1 MPSAILPTLSADEID
16 DLLYL
21 ARAND
26 LHDLKAGIEVVA
38 LAQNTSINNILQA
51 IVDPESGNSLLHMV
65 CANNCLDVLGY
76 LLDTSPEQDNATQST
91 QLNVNLKNLA
101 GNTPLHWAAMNGHLG
116 AVKMLVLRGADTGV
130 KNNVG
135 HDAVFEAERG
145 GKEEVV
151 GWLLGQQ
158 KGVECNREGD
168 GLEGEI
174 EVDEEDVG
182 AEGVDIENGTG
193 DGVEEVENGVE
204 KLKMEKG
211 D

>member
-1 MPSAILPTLSADEID
+1 MPSSTLPTISADEID

-21 ARAND
+21 ARTND
-26 LHDLKAGIEVVA
+26 IHDLKSGIQIFA
-38 LAQNTSINNILQA
+38 ISQHTSVNNILQA
-51 IVDPESGNSLLHMV
+51 IVDPESGNSLLHMA

-76 LLDTSPEQDNATQST
+76 LLDTSPAQDNATQPT
-91 QLNVNLKNLA
+91 QLNVDLQNSA
-101 GNTPLHWAAMNGHLG
+101 GNTPLHWAAVNGHLD
-116 AVKMLVLRGADTGV
+116 AVKMLVERGADLEV

-135 HDAVFEAERG
+135 CDAVFEAERG

-158 KGVECNREGD
+158 KGGEDDKERD

-174 EVDEEDVG
+174 EVDEKDGGVEG
-182 AEGVDIENGTG
+182 ANMENGNG
-193 DGVEEVENGVE
+193 DGVEEVKNGVE
-204 KLKMEKG
+204 RLKMEKG